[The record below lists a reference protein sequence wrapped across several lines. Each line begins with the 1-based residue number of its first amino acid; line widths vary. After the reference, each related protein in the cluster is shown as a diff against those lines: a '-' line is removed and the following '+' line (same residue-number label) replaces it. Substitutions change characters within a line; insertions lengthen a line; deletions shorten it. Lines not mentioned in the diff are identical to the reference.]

1 MIQGTP
7 EWLDAR
13 LGKLTAS
20 RICKMKGTKD
30 ARRKL
35 KCELVAE
42 RITGAADEV
51 FFNKA
56 MQWGTDQESFARQAY
71 ESVTGHSVDEV
82 GLIDHPFIEW
92 AAASPDGIVNNRML
106 IEIKCPNTATFVEI
120 FETRE
125 IPKDHKL
132 QMLWQLA
139 CTCYESCD
147 YVVYDPRVSSSDLII
162 IEFTPS
168 IDEVKAIEQEAI
180 DFLKEV
186 NDLYIKLINQRD
198 FEGLHNV

>member
-1 MIQGTP
+1 MIQGTQ

-42 RITGAADEV
+42 RITGAVEDV
-51 FFNKA
+51 FVNKA
-56 MQWGTDQESFARQAY
+56 MQWGTDQEPFARKAY
-71 ESVTGHSVDEV
+71 MSVTGRMVDEV

-92 AAASPDGIVNNRML
+92 AAASPDGIVDDFML
-106 IEIKCPNTATFVEI
+106 LEIKCPNTATFVEI
-120 FETRE
+120 FYTRE

-139 CTCYESCD
+139 CTGYKSCD
-147 YVVYDPRVSSSDLII
+147 YVVYDPRVSANDLII
-162 IEFTPS
+162 IGYTPT
-168 IDEVKAIEQEAI
+168 DQEITALEKEAV
-180 DFLKEV
+180 DFLAEV
-186 NDLYIKLINQRD
+186 NELYIKLINQRD
-198 FEGLHNV
+198 FEGLSNV